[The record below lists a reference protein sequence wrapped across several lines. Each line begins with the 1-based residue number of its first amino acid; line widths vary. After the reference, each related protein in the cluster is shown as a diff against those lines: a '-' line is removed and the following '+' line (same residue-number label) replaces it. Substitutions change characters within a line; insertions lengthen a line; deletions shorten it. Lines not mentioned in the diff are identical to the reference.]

1 MTAVSRVR
9 DWNVV
14 ASVREPNFREA
25 RDLLGELGEVGTTD
39 YYNVLVLRVEAVGEM
54 LERLR
59 ARCAA
64 DPHVLQWL
72 GHVVPAT
79 VTFAFQSPQEFEDRA
94 REALLAQAGQLA
106 GHSFHIRIERRGF
119 KGRLDAGHEERLL
132 GEAVLAAAGRG
143 ARVTFEDPDVI
154 VAIETVGQRAGL
166 SLWSRALRAR
176 YPFLRLP

>member
-1 MTAVSRVR
+1 MSHVR

-14 ASVREPNFREA
+14 ASVREPYFREA

-39 YYNVLVLRVEAVGEM
+39 YYNVLVLRVEATGAM
-54 LERLR
+54 LEHLR

-79 VTFAFQSPQEFEDRA
+79 VSFTFQSPQEFEDRA
-94 REALLAQAGQLA
+94 KEALLARAGELA
-106 GHSFHIRIERRGF
+106 GRSFHIRIERRGF
-119 KGRLDAGHEERLL
+119 KGRIDAGHEERLL
-132 GEAVLAAAGRG
+132 GEAVLAALAAGG
-143 ARVTFEDPDVI
+143 QDSSVAFDDPDVI

-166 SLWSRALRAR
+166 SLWTRAQRAR
-176 YPFLRLP
+176 YPFLSVP